1 MRISIV
7 FLEGHPELEADL
19 SKVSKNGRAERMRML
34 ASIGLFTLRNG
45 QSSAPPETT
54 QRVVKDNTPVTT
66 DRKPGVVHAK
76 AIKNVF
82 GQV

>member
-1 MRISIV
+1 MRITIAY
-7 FLEGHPELEADL
+7 LEGHPELEADL
-19 SKVSKNGRAERMRML
+19 AKVSKNGRAERMRML
-34 ASIGLFTLRNG
+34 ASMGLSALRNG

-54 QRVVKDNTPVTT
+54 QRVVKDNTPVNTAKKT
-66 DRKPGVVHAK
+66 GVVNTK

>member
-1 MRISIV
+1 MRISIAY
-7 FLEGHPELEADL
+7 LEGHPELEADL
-19 SKVSKNGRAERMRML
+19 SRVRKNARAERMRML

-45 QSSAPPETT
+45 ESSALPETT
-54 QRVVKDNTPVTT
+54 QSVVKDNTTVKTEN
-66 DRKPGVVHAK
+66 KPGVVHAK